1 MAASRAT
8 AAHAS
13 VVFLKIPEYAQ
24 TPVAEQ
30 VRLKDR
36 LEGRL
41 AAALAGIAEARRI
54 VLEAA
59 DGAAIVVLGDPV
71 AALRVARRSS
81 AGEGLH
87 VAAGVSYGPVR
98 VAEGGNTPLV
108 LGDAITVAD
117 AVAGFATPGRV
128 AATREFRDA
137 LVRASPSYAWYLAPA
152 GTHSDARER
161 SHEVFLADERTA
173 AGRRRHLALAV
184 AAIAAVIVGLGFAAR
199 LLVDEPRPAQASSPA
214 QAPANAAPA
223 RAAEPARVREPA
235 APAPSA
241 AAAAPPAGPALATL
255 KLDIKPSGEVLVDGV
270 AKGRSPPLVSLQV
283 ATGKHRIEVR
293 RPGSSAVVLHVD
305 AGPGEQLT
313 IKHTFAAPPPKSAW
327 RKFFDQF
334 K

>member
-1 MAASRAT
+1 MPTSRAT

-13 VVFLKIPEYAQ
+13 VVFLKLAGYAQ

-41 AAALAGIAEARRI
+41 AAALAGVTEARRI

-59 DGAAIVVLGDPV
+59 DGAAVVVLGDPV
-71 AALRVARRSS
+71 AALRIARRSS
-81 AGEGLH
+81 AGEGLD
-87 VAAGVSYGPVR
+87 VTAGISHGPVR
-98 VAEGGNTPLV
+98 VAEAADAPLV

-117 AVAGFATPGRV
+117 AVAGFAPPGRV
-128 AATREFRDA
+128 AATREFREA
-137 LVRASPSYAWYLAPA
+137 LVRASPSHAWYLAPA

-173 AGRRRHLALAV
+173 ADRRRRVALAV
-184 AAIAAVIVGLGFAAR
+184 GAIATVIVGLGFAAR
-199 LLVDEPRPAQASSPA
+199 LLVAEPRPAVAASTTSGRS
-214 QAPANAAPA
+214 AAAKP
-223 RAAEPARVREPA
+223 AEPTRSREPPRSEPA
-235 APAPSA
+235 APAAPA
-241 AAAAPPAGPALATL
+241 AAALATL

-270 AKGRSPPLVSLQV
+270 AKGRSPPLASLQIP
-283 ATGKHRIEVR
+283 AGKHRIEVR

-305 AGPGEQLT
+305 AGAGEELT
-313 IKHTFAAPPPKSAW
+313 IKHSFAAPPPKSAW